1 MKYYAVIDTN
11 VLVSAMLKWN
21 SAPGNI
27 MELVFDHVITPIY
40 NEEIFAEY
48 QNVLSRP
55 KFKFPVN
62 VIDDFLNAIR
72 NVGVQI
78 ESEPLNMDLP
88 DPKDT
93 VFYEVTMEKRKTEEA
108 YLITGNMKHFPSVPF
123 IVTPREMLEI
133 IANAIE

>member
-27 MELVFDHVITPIY
+27 MELAFDHVITPIY